1 MNFGGKAFDQL
12 QLGEQFSELAEI
24 DETHLSRGAQLSGDF
39 NPLHVN
45 PDFAANSRFGHCIL
59 HGAITAAIMSAPVGN
74 YFAGTAI
81 AMLEQNNRYK
91 EAVMPGDTLKTVWT
105 VDALIEK
112 PKLKG
117 GIAEISAVCRNQR
130 GEVVAESD
138 GKILLASASM

>member
-1 MNFGGKAFDQL
+1 MNFDGKAFDEL
-12 QLGEQFSELAEI
+12 HLGQQFGEKVEI
-24 DETHLSRGAQLSGDF
+24 DETHLIRGAELSGDF

-45 PDFAANSRFGHCIL
+45 PEFAANSRFGVCIL

-74 YFAGTAI
+74 YFAGTAL

-91 EAVMPGDTLKTVWT
+91 APVKAGDTLKTVWI

-117 GIAEISAVCRNQR
+117 GIAEISAKCRNQR
-130 GEVVAESD
+130 GEIVAESD
-138 GKILLASASM
+138 GKILLASSSA

>member
-1 MNFGGKAFDQL
+1 
-12 QLGEQFSELAEI
+12 
-24 DETHLSRGAQLSGDF
+24 
-39 NPLHVN
+39 
-45 PDFAANSRFGHCIL
+45 
-59 HGAITAAIMSAPVGN
+59 
-74 YFAGTAI
+74 
-81 AMLEQNNRYK
+81 
-91 EAVMPGDTLKTVWT
+91 MPGDTLKTVWT

>member
-1 MNFGGKAFDQL
+1 
-12 QLGEQFSELAEI
+12 
-24 DETHLSRGAQLSGDF
+24 
-39 NPLHVN
+39 
-45 PDFAANSRFGHCIL
+45 
-59 HGAITAAIMSAPVGN
+59 
-74 YFAGTAI
+74 
-81 AMLEQNNRYK
+81 MLEQNNRYK

-117 GIAEISAVCRNQR
+117 GIAEISAVCSNQR